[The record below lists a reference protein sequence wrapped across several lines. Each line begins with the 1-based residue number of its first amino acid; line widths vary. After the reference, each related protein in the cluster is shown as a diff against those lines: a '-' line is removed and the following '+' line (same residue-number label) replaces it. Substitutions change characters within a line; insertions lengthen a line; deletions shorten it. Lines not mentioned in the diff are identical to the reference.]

1 MKTKKAKKKKPYEV
15 GTKYEYRAK
24 KELEKEGY
32 LVIRSAGSHS
42 PFDLVA
48 LGALEVNFIQIKK
61 VSEKKEAERIL
72 KNFKKEMEKLGKLY
86 DIEIERA
93 IDKDIYFNLW
103 IWIKRKGWIK
113 YRL

>member
-1 MKTKKAKKKKPYEV
+1 
-15 GTKYEYRAK
+15 
-24 KELEKEGY
+24 
-32 LVIRSAGSHS
+32 
-42 PFDLVA
+42 
-48 LGALEVNFIQIKK
+48 LEVNFIQIKK

-93 IDKDIYFNLW
+93 IDKNIYFNLW